1 MSDEVTQWWSAWF
14 LKRCRGTW
22 VRYGNVYSIRG
33 GTKNTS
39 LHGGETGGGWAV
51 CHMPLCFRKMSNRLC
66 LVRYGPQWQRNSQGG
81 DDLTERGGLSLEVRY
96 GSEKKTKSWWDLW
109 VKPDFRAEPAL
120 RGVCL
125 SQKIHKQTF
134 MMVSEHPA
142 GTVLSYR
149 DSLAVYSCLVS
160 LPKCHSAERLFLNLE
175 ETWQA
180 DLFHLSF
187 FLVLLLREELWNKIC
202 RKQISKW
209 KTPEIN
215 CREGEGDWF
224 RERLTF
230 IIIII
235 RWT

>member
-1 MSDEVTQWWSAWF
+1 MCTVSEEEPRTPASMAGRQKEGEPSVTCPSVSG
-14 LKRCRGTW
+14 R
-22 VRYGNVYSIRG
+22 
-33 GTKNTS
+33 
-39 LHGGETGGGWAV
+39 WAIG
-51 CHMPLCFRKMSNRLC
+51 SLC
-66 LVRYGPQWQRNSQGG
+66 LVRYGPQWHRNSQAG
-81 DDLTERGGLSLEVRY
+81 DDLTERGGLSLGVRDRRGRPRAGETCEWNWTLKLSLFSEVC
-96 GSEKKTKSWWDLW
+96 
-109 VKPDFRAEPAL
+109 VRARRAIS
-120 RGVCL
+120 RT
-125 SQKIHKQTF
+125 ST
-134 MMVSEHPA
+134 MVPEHSA
-142 GTVLSYR
+142 DTVLSYR
-149 DSLAVYSCLVS
+149 DSLAVHSCLVR
-160 LPKCHSAERLFLNLE
+160 LPKGHTAERLFLNLE

-215 CREGEGDWF
+215 CRAGMGDWF

>member
-1 MSDEVTQWWSAWF
+1 M
-14 LKRCRGTW
+14 RH
-22 VRYGNVYSIRG
+22 GNVYSIRG

-39 LHGGETGGGWAV
+39 LHGGETEGGWAV

-66 LVRYGPQWQRNSQGG
+66 LVRYGPQWHRNSQAG
-81 DDLTERGGLSLEVRY
+81 DDLTERGGLSLGVRDRRGRPRAGETCEWNWTLKLSLFSEVC
-96 GSEKKTKSWWDLW
+96 
-109 VKPDFRAEPAL
+109 VRARRAIS
-120 RGVCL
+120 RT
-125 SQKIHKQTF
+125 ST
-134 MMVSEHPA
+134 MVPEHSA
-142 GTVLSYR
+142 DTVLSYR
-149 DSLAVYSCLVS
+149 DSLAVHSCLVR
-160 LPKCHSAERLFLNLE
+160 LPKGHTAERLFLNLE

-215 CREGEGDWF
+215 CRAGMGDWF